1 MQVEEYARKHR
12 HFWASAHFPPE
23 LRFIL
28 DTNSF
33 DSLIDIGCGD
43 GALLH
48 SLESLGYLKNKHVWA
63 VDFSETRLD
72 SVKAISSSIVTVQD
86 DAQFLEKVP
95 DFHFDLIICTQI
107 IEHVL
112 SDQDMIRALSRIA
125 KPNALVYLDTVFK
138 KSYGWYFYRNRYGRF
153 VIDPT
158 HEREYTSEDFLYEC
172 IRKNGF
178 RIVHSSKEHIRLS
191 PSNFFLRK
199 LGAASDTNSKAF
211 SILSKF
217 KIPVPGY
224 FCWRILMVKQATP
237 ANPAN

>member
-1 MQVEEYARKHR
+1 MQIEEYARKHR
-12 HFWASAHFPPE
+12 HFWASAYFPPE

-33 DSLIDIGCGD
+33 DSLIDVGCGN

-48 SLESLGYLKNKHVWA
+48 RLKTLGYLKNKHVWA

-72 SVKAISSSIVTVQD
+72 SVKAIDSSIVAVQD

-95 DFHFDLIICTQI
+95 DSHFDLIISSQV
-107 IEHVL
+107 IEHVS

-138 KSYGWYFYRNRYGRF
+138 KSYAWYFYRNRHGRF
-153 VIDPT
+153 ALDPT
-158 HEREYTSEDFLYEC
+158 HEREYTSEYFLYEC

-178 RIVHSSKEHIRLS
+178 KIVYSSKEHIRFS
-191 PSNFFLRK
+191 PSNYFIRK
-199 LGAASDTNSKAF
+199 LGVASDTGSK
-211 SILSKF
+211 ILSTFAKL
-217 KIPVPGY
+217 KIPVPRY
-224 FCWRILMVKQATP
+224 FCWKILMFKQATLTNH
-237 ANPAN
+237 AS